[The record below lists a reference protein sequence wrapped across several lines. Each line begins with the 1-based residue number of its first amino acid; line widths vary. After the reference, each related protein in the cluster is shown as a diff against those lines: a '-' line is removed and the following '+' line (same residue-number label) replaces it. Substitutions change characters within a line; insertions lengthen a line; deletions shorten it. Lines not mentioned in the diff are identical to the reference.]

1 MILEATVMCP
11 PEFSFKRLYHHCGRS
26 AFEPSLLTQGRDMLV
41 KVGAAAVFSRQLMV
55 KSAAQVAD
63 VRLGGDEEDGHLERA
78 ALDDDE
84 ADDVAFLFGQ
94 RLVGL
99 VLGILLLEYIE
110 KLRML
115 VGYCVAERLS
125 MPIS

>member
-1 MILEATVMCP
+1 
-11 PEFSFKRLYHHCGRS
+11 
-26 AFEPSLLTQGRDMLV
+26 MLV

-63 VRLGGDEEDGHLERA
+63 VGLGGDEEDGHLERA
-78 ALDDDE
+78 ALDEDE

-110 KLRML
+110 NLRML

>member
-1 MILEATVMCP
+1 
-11 PEFSFKRLYHHCGRS
+11 
-26 AFEPSLLTQGRDMLV
+26 
-41 KVGAAAVFSRQLMV
+41 MV

-63 VRLGGDEEDGHLERA
+63 VGLGGDEEDGHLEGA
-78 ALDDDE
+78 ATDDDE
-84 ADDVAFLFGQ
+84 TDDVAFLFGQ